1 MEFPVIAFL
10 GFVVAA
16 SVTPGPNNVMVAAA
30 AAGHGVRA
38 VVPMILGIG
47 AGCAVMILLVG
58 LGLSLPLARYPALA
72 VGMRWVGAAWL
83 ALLAWKIATAPPPG
97 AAEARPPLRFVGGAL
112 FQWINPKAWLLA
124 LGIAGTWTMPDAPV
138 LPQVALMAAAFA
150 AVAIPNGL
158 LWASLGEGAGR
169 LLHSPGRLR
178 AFNVTM
184 AVLLVGS
191 MVPVLM

>member
-1 MEFPVIAFL
+1 MQFPFIAFL

-58 LGLSLPLARYPALA
+58 LGLSLPLARWPALA

-83 ALLAWKIATAPPPG
+83 ALLAWKIANAPPPG
-97 AAEARPPLRFVGGAL
+97 TAAARPPLRFLGGAL
-112 FQWINPKAWLLA
+112 FQWINPKAWMLA
-124 LGIAGTWTMPDAPV
+124 LGIAGTWTAPEAPV
-138 LPQVALMAAAFA
+138 LPQVALMAAIFA
-150 AVAIPNGL
+150 LVAIPNGL

-169 LLHSPGRLR
+169 LLRAPRRLR
-178 AFNVTM
+178 VFNVVM
-184 AVLLVGS
+184 ALLLVAS
-191 MVPVLM
+191 MVPVLL